1 MPHHQ
6 PSHHPAPE
14 LLAEYAAGS
23 LPLSHALCIA
33 AHLEFCERCRQQV
46 GKLNNLGAALFDAQQ
61 PKSVA
66 TDTAAL
72 KSRVLEILDA
82 GENVSNDCGELN
94 AAHGHANASDS
105 DASVSNSHAARVEG
119 YRVPRSLTQF
129 IRSDYRDLSWSALS
143 TSIKLATLLNDKD
156 GSQVALSRVKPGGK
170 MLHHRHTGE
179 EFTVVLEGSFS
190 DETGVFR
197 KGDFVQR
204 DKRHRHKPVVTKDA
218 ECICLMV
225 LDAPIQFTGFF
236 ARLLNPF
243 VRRYHFGV

>member
-1 MPHHQ
+1 MVMPHHH
-6 PSHHPAPE
+6 PSME

-23 LPLSHALCIA
+23 LQLSHALCVA
-33 AHLEFCERCRQQV
+33 AHLEFCDRCRQQV
-46 GKLNNLGAALFDAQQ
+46 GKLSNLGAAIFTAQQ
-61 PKSVA
+61 PTSVA
-66 TDTAAL
+66 SDTSAL
-72 KSRVLEILDA
+72 KSRVLSNLENTGEDA
-82 GENVSNDCGELN
+82 RDECAVALN
-94 AAHGHANASDS
+94 EMQGSEMPVNAIT
-105 DASVSNSHAARVEG
+105 AKEG

-129 IRSDYRDLSWSALS
+129 IKRDYSELAWGRLT
-143 TSIKLATLLNDKD
+143 TSIRLATLLNDRD

-190 DETGVFR
+190 DESGVFR
-197 KGDFVQR
+197 KGDFVHR

-236 ARLLNPF
+236 TRLLNPL
-243 VRRYHFGV
+243 VRRFHVGM

>member
-1 MPHHQ
+1 MVMPHHQ
-6 PSHHPAPE
+6 PYHHPAPE

-23 LPLSHALCIA
+23 LQLSHALCVA

-46 GKLNNLGAALFDAQQ
+46 GKLNHLGAALFDAQR

-66 TDTAAL
+66 NDTAAL
-72 KSRVLEILDA
+72 KNRVLAALDA
-82 GENVSNDCGELN
+82 NDREQTGDVAAN
-94 AAHGHANASDS
+94 AAPSSAI
-105 DASVSNSHAARVEG
+105 SVDG
-119 YRVPRSLTQF
+119 YRVPRSLGQF
-129 IRSDYRDLSWSALS
+129 IRSDYRELDWSALS

-225 LDAPIQFTGFF
+225 LDAPIQFTGLF
-236 ARLLNPF
+236 ARLLNPI
-243 VRRYHFGV
+243 VRRYHLGV